1 VSDEMEPAGPA
12 WRALSPAEKQRV
24 FSEWVARREAE
35 LAEVYGPVRDDELG
49 LSKARVP
56 IAGEVTGRLRAD
68 GTIEPVTRAPG
79 APTGVA
85 PERHRDDPRRHR
97 DRPERP

>member
-1 VSDEMEPAGPA
+1 MSDEIGMFSNE
-12 WRALSPAEKQRV
+12 WWTLPAEEKRERMRAWEAQRV
-24 FSEWVARREAE
+24 RDIEAE
-35 LAEVYGPVRDDELG
+35 YGPVRDDELG

-56 IAGEVTGRLRAD
+56 IAGDVTGRLRAD